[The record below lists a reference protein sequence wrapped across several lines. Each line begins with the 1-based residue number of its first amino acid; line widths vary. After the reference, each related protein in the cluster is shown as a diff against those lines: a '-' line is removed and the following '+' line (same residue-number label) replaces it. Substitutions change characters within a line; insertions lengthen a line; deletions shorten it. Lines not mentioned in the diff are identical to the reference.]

1 MKKMIL
7 TSLFGRLFQ
16 KITVLLDRKQKRK
29 GLFVMSSIV
38 LGALLDVAGLAA
50 ILPLIAMAT
59 DPGLIQQNAAINH
72 VYTLLGFQSTTA
84 FLVFTSTVLLFL
96 FFVKNSAMLYFS
108 YFRIRFVYDLATDL
122 TEKQFLRY
130 YREPF
135 LFFKEHNSARLISDT
150 YNVPTFFA
158 SFLVLPAMAF
168 LSELVVMTLIVGGIL
183 LYDSLLFL
191 LLAATLGPVF
201 FLLYAKTRKRLSE
214 LGAIG
219 NQMRPQ
225 AYQAAWEAI
234 HGYPDIKLSGRGA
247 FFLKKVVDPL
257 RVVHQTQRQTQ
268 VYGLMPQRIIEM
280 VTILGVVLIFIYATV
295 LSKGTTDLLLFLSI
309 YAIAAY
315 RAMPSVNRML
325 QHLMTMRSNTYT
337 LDILKAPPKASK
349 GESPPQTITFDRA
362 IALHKVSYAYP
373 GGAAPVLENFSL
385 TIQKGEVLGVVGT
398 SGAGKTTLANLI
410 LRFLIEHDGGLFVDG
425 KKIEQADTPAWWALI
440 GYVKQDT
447 FLLDASLKENI
458 ALGQH
463 PDEID
468 EEALASAIQRARLER
483 FVATLPQGVETTVG
497 EMGDKISGG
506 QRQRIG
512 IARALYKDAELLI
525 FDEATSA
532 LDLQTE
538 REIVNTIEAL
548 ADAGKTIV
556 IISHRKSALRC
567 CHRIVALGHEA
578 QLSETVEHR

>member
-1 MKKMIL
+1 MKQKIL
-7 TSLFGRLFQ
+7 TSLFGRLFR
-16 KITVLLDRKQKRK
+16 KITVLLDRRQKRK
-29 GLFVMSSIV
+29 GIFVMASIV
-38 LGALLDVAGLAA
+38 LEALLDVAGLAA
-50 ILPLIAMAT
+50 ILPLVAMAT
-59 DPGLIQQNAAINH
+59 DPSLIQKNAALNN
-72 VYTLLGFQSTTA
+72 VYALLGFQSTTA
-84 FLVFTSTVLLFL
+84 FLVFASAILLFL
-96 FFVKNSAMLYFS
+96 FLIKNSAMLYFS
-108 YFRIRFVYDLATDL
+108 YYRIRFVYDMATDL
-122 TEKQFLRY
+122 TQKQFRGY
-130 YREPF
+130 YREPL

-168 LSELVVMTLIVGGIL
+168 LSELVVVLLIIGGIL

-191 LLAATLGPVF
+191 SLAATLGPVF

-214 LGAIG
+214 LGALG
-219 NQMRPQ
+219 NQMRPR

-234 HGYPDIKLSGRGA
+234 HGYPDIKLSGRSA
-247 FFLKKVVDPL
+247 FFLKKVINPL
-257 RVVHQTQRQTQ
+257 RIVHQTQRQAQ
-268 VYGLMPQRIIEM
+268 VYGLIPRRIIEM
-280 VTILGVVLIFIYATV
+280 VTIFGVVLIFVYATV

-325 QHLMTMRSNTYT
+325 QHLMTMRGNIYT
-337 LDILKAPPKASK
+337 LDILVAPPQAKT
-349 GESPPQTITFDRA
+349 GESPPQTITFDHAVELR
-362 IALHKVSYAYP
+362 HVSFSYP
-373 GGAAPVLENFSL
+373 GSTVPVLENFSL

-483 FVATLPQGVETTVG
+483 FAAALPEGVETVVG

-538 REIVNTIEAL
+538 REIVNTIEEL
-548 ADAGKTIV
+548 AGTGKTIF